1 MTPGEIGTLAGRIF
15 NYHLP
20 SNWILRDQE
29 DQNDHGIDAEIE
41 VKDSKGLAQ
50 GKDYVFKV
58 QIKGEEHSRF
68 VLDNQ
73 FLSFTLR
80 TSKLQYYLS
89 FNIPVILIVVEVD
102 SERVFWLSITDNED
116 LIDKARHA
124 TTDSVQIHLPVQNL
138 IKRRDEPSTQAVL
151 EAVFRSWDYLA
162 VKGVTNSV
170 KRFGDLS
177 PASLESRIATMGDA
191 LYKAHH
197 QQLENLLGKRDF
209 VRFYDVASRLIESSI
224 VPGADRF
231 VAGLFYRRAL
241 RIAPTSQTLVDQM
254 VDLARIS
261 GFLIRLARQERTT
274 NLRHY
279 AIGLARCV
287 DFRYSIDSLM
297 ANHNAEKA
305 LGDSPEGFL
314 FRIQMHAPYLR
325 VCTSLKKIIDLL
337 GVIAAKGQYNI
348 FYDVYTECAPSL
360 LYYKAVQQ
368 ERGSKGA
375 INYFSEWLNA
385 TFKFCLTYAVL
396 VGNIHR
402 VAKLYSLALHAQLF
416 DADETRELKLQLS
429 SIDASAFTALDEEE
443 KNYNT
448 QEKVSFLDL
457 SNDQQ
462 KNYFRDTARNMG
474 MDPDDSD
481 NELGRIVARGLQ
493 NYDPTDILTDCEHLF
508 VEYRPG
514 GIVASALRMHSAGG
528 MHMLLCLKHKHVHG
542 TGNLLSELYDSSSQ
556 GPFRGFKQQH
566 CGNCS
571 DCVPRAPE
579 WKWSLA
585 WQWEERPKHEGFLN
599 ELHNW

>member
-15 NYHLP
+15 SYHLP

-41 VKDSKGLAQ
+41 VKDGKGLAQ

-58 QIKGEEHSRF
+58 QIKGEENSRF

-89 FNIPVILIVVEVD
+89 FNIPVILIVVEVA
-102 SERVFWLSITDNED
+102 SEQVFWLSITDNED
-116 LIDKARHA
+116 LIDKALHS

-162 VKGVTNSV
+162 VKGVKNSV

-197 QQLENLLGKRDF
+197 QQLENLLGQRDF
-209 VRFYDVASRLIESSI
+209 AKLYDVAGRLIESSI
-224 VPGADRF
+224 VPGGDRF
-231 VAGLFYRRAL
+231 VAGLFYRMAL
-241 RIAPTSQTLVDQM
+241 KIAPISQTVVDQM

-261 GFLIRLARQERTT
+261 DFLIRLARQERST

-279 AIGLARCV
+279 SVGLARCLE
-287 DFRYSIDSLM
+287 FRFSLNSLV

-314 FRIQMHAPYLR
+314 FRMEMQAPYLR

-337 GVIAAKGQYNI
+337 GLIAVRGQYNI
-348 FYDVYTECAPSL
+348 FYELYTECAPSL
-360 LYYKAVQQ
+360 LSYKTIQQ
-368 ERGSKGA
+368 ERGSEEA
-375 INYFSEWLNA
+375 VNYFKEWLNA
-385 TFKFCLTYAVL
+385 TFKFCLTYAFL
-396 VGNIHR
+396 IGNTDR
-402 VAKLYSLALHAQLF
+402 AGRLYALTLHARLF
-416 DADETRELKLQLS
+416 DANETAILKQQLS
-429 SIDASAFTALDEEE
+429 STHPSASTVLDAEEA
-443 KNYNT
+443 KYDPD
-448 QEKVSFLDL
+448 EKVSFLDF
-457 SNDQQ
+457 SSDEQ
-462 KNYFRDTARNMG
+462 KKYFRDTARDMG
-474 MDPDDSD
+474 MDPDDPD
-481 NELGRIVARGLQ
+481 NVMGQIVARGLQ
-493 NYDPTDILTDCEHLF
+493 NYDPTDILINCEHLF
-508 VEYRPG
+508 VDYRPAG
-514 GIVASALRMHSAGG
+514 MVAQSLRMHSAGG
-528 MHMLLCLKHKHVHG
+528 MHLLLCLQHKYARG
-542 TGNLLSELYDSSSQ
+542 TGHLLSELYNSSNQ
-556 GPFRGFKQQH
+556 GPLRGFKQDH
-566 CGNCS
+566 CQNCT
-571 DCVPRAPE
+571 DCSPRAPG

-585 WQWEERPKHEGFLN
+585 WQWEERPKHEALLN
-599 ELHNW
+599 KFKDW